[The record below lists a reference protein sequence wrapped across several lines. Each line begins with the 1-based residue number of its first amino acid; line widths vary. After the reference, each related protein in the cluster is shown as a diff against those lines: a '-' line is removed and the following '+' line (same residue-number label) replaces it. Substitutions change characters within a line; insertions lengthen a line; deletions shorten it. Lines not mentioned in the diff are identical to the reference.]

1 MKNKKI
7 ITHILISLSLF
18 SLFFLIAPF
27 CGAAGATDK
36 TIANLDIAGNGL
48 AKADLVTVIGKLVS
62 FVLGFLSIILIL
74 LILWAGW
81 NWMTAMDDEDKIKKA
96 KATISAAVIGIVIIM
111 SSYII
116 ATFVINNIK
125 ANLGQNTGKEA
136 TGQTP

>member
-1 MKNKKI
+1 MKKI
-7 ITHILISLSLF
+7 AQYLIPFLL
-18 SLFFLIAPF
+18 LIGFFTIINPIFAVEPIDAF
-27 CGAAGATDK
+27 K
-36 TIANLDIAGNGL
+36 TASGL
-48 AKADLVTVIGKLVS
+48 AGTGQNTNELTTIIINIINWA
-62 FVLGFLSIILIL
+62 LGFLAIILVL